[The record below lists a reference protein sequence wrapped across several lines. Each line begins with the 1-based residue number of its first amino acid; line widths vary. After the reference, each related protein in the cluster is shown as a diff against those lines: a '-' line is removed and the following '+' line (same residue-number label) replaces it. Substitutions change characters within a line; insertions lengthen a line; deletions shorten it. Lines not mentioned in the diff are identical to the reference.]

1 MTAECFVDANVLLY
15 AHSAALPDRPKRQQA
30 RALLLE
36 KKFGLSA
43 QVLQEFI
50 ANALR
55 KKELGI
61 RENHIDT
68 VLEMAAQVPVVA
80 VSHELILRAT
90 VLRRRYRT
98 SSWDATI
105 LAAAQ
110 ELQCPTLYSE
120 DLQNGQSYD
129 GVQVV
134 NPFRA
139 EGVG

>member
-15 AHSAALPDRPKRQQA
+15 AHSAALADRPKRQQA

-68 VLEMAAQVPVVA
+68 VMEMAAQVPVVA